1 MTYAAGCAPYKDAD
15 GCIVWPAC
23 PAVAYEPARI
33 EQQAVLGWNAGA
45 NSITELAGD
54 LHTVFTMPA
63 VAGLV
68 IGLRSGRARQT
79 TPDLIE
85 HGLYFNAL
93 AGTHLVHV
101 VERGLGATSSIV
113 RALADTFEIR
123 RVAGRVTYWR
133 NGALLYA
140 STAVSTGAK
149 VVNACLYASG
159 DSV

>member
-1 MTYAAGCAPYKDAD
+1 MTYACPPYLDANGCV
-15 GCIVWPAC
+15 VWPYC
-23 PAVAYEPARI
+23 PAVAYQPARI

-63 VAGLV
+63 VAGVV
-68 IGLRSGRARQT
+68 IGLRSGRGKQT

-93 AGTHLVHV
+93 AGAHLVHV
-101 VERGLGATSSIV
+101 VERGLGETSSVV
-113 RALADTFEIR
+113 RDLGDTFEIR

-133 NGALLYA
+133 NGVLLYA
-140 STAVSTGAK
+140 STARSTGAK
-149 VVNACLYASG
+149 VVNACMYASG
-159 DSV
+159 DTV